1 MSRRS
6 RRKSLPQD
14 PVQASI
20 DSLAHD
26 GRGIAH
32 LDGKTTFISGSLPN
46 ETVMFRYLSQQRRF
60 DEGSTVEVLEAAPDR
75 IEPLC
80 PHASICGGCSLQ
92 HMAPDAQIA
101 MKQAVL
107 LEQFEHI
114 GRVTPQSVA
123 TPLRGPVS
131 GYRQKARLGV
141 RYVVAKESVLVG
153 FREEKNRFLADLTRC
168 DVLHPR
174 VGERITALRECL
186 GQLEQKDQIAQI
198 EVAAGDEHIA
208 LVLRN
213 LKPLPEVDLQ
223 LLQSFAQAYDF
234 YLYLQ
239 PGGMDS
245 VTPLWPPEQPLT
257 SLSYQLPDYG
267 VSVQFAPSDFT
278 QVNATINR
286 QMIPQALAWLDFGET
301 DTVLDLFCGLGNF
314 TLPLAKHAREVIG
327 VEGDTQLVA
336 RAQANAQRQG
346 IHNVSYHVANLAERD
361 ISQVWLQ
368 QSYSHIL
375 LDPPRSGAQEI
386 IQQLSF
392 KDTQRI
398 VYVSCNPA
406 TLARDAGIL
415 VHEKG
420 FKLVQAG
427 VMDMFPQTSHVE
439 SMALFTR

>member
-1 MSRRS
+1 MPRRS
-6 RRKSLPQD
+6 RRKALPQTLT
-14 PVQASI
+14 QATI

-32 LDGKTTFISGSLPN
+32 LDGKTVFISGSLPN
-46 ETVMFRYLSQQRRF
+46 ETVSFRYLSQQRRF
-60 DEGSTVEVLEAAPDR
+60 DEGCTVEVLTAAPDR
-75 IEPLC
+75 IDPLC

-92 HMAPDAQIA
+92 HMTPDAQIA

-107 LEQFEHI
+107 LEQFAHI
-114 GRVTPQSVA
+114 GHVTPQNIAS
-123 TPLRGPVS
+123 PLRGPVS
-131 GYRQKARLGV
+131 GYRHKARLGV
-141 RYVVAKESVLVG
+141 RYVTAKDSVLVG

-174 VGERITALRECL
+174 VGQRITALRECL
-186 GQLEQKDQIAQI
+186 GQLEQKNQIAQI
-198 EVAAGDEHIA
+198 EMAAGDDGIA

-213 LKPLPEVDLQ
+213 LAPLPEVDLQ

-257 SLSYQLPDYG
+257 SLHYQLADYG

-278 QVNATINR
+278 QVNPVINR
-286 QMIPQALAWLDFGET
+286 QMIPQALAWLDIGAD

-314 TLPLAKHAREVIG
+314 TLPLAKQARQVVG
-327 VEGDTQLVA
+327 VEGDAQLVA

-346 IHNVSYHVANLAERD
+346 IHNVSYHVANLAD
-361 ISQVWLQ
+361 LAISQAWLQ
-368 QSYSHIL
+368 QAYSHIL

-386 IQQLSF
+386 IQQLAL

-420 FKLVQAG
+420 FKLVLAG

-439 SMALFTR
+439 SMALFIR

>member
-60 DEGSTVEVLEAAPDR
+60 DEGSTVEVLESAPDR

-123 TPLRGPVS
+123 APLRGPVS

-278 QVNATINR
+278 QVNAVINR

-346 IHNVSYHVANLAERD
+346 INNVSYHVANLAERD
-361 ISQVWLQ
+361 ISQAWLQ

-386 IQQLSF
+386 IQQLAL
-392 KDTQRI
+392 KNTQRI